1 MAPITGLE
9 SFPCADD
16 TAYTLALFEFL
27 PSQVLYLVLV
37 LTPPDVRLN
46 GAGFNV
52 AQCGKVQDA
61 GSFQNLSLFFKR
73 IEQGTG
79 YNLPMSGKQNLD
91 NLMRKVIKVSPEELT
106 TEKHAKRPAKA
117 QDKGARN
124 V

>member
-1 MAPITGLE
+1 
-9 SFPCADD
+9 
-16 TAYTLALFEFL
+16 
-27 PSQVLYLVLV
+27 
-37 LTPPDVRLN
+37 LTPPDGRLN
-46 GAGFNV
+46 GAVFNV
-52 AQCGKVQDA
+52 APCGKVQDA
-61 GSFQNLSLFFKR
+61 GSFQSLSLFFQR

-106 TEKHAKRPAKA
+106 AEKQAKRPAKA